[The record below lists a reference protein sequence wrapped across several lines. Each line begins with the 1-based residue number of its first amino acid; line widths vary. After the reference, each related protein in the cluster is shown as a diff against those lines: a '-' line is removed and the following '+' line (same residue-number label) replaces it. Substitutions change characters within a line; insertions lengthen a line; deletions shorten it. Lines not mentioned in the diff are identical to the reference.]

1 MLKAGDTA
9 PEFPGFPENRPVLLA
24 FFKISCPT
32 CQFTFPYLQRMA
44 DKVPILGI
52 SQDGPESTDEFRRAF
67 SLTFPIVLDPPRYL
81 VSNSYVLSHVP
92 SLFLVESDRRISL
105 AVSGFSRQA
114 LEEIG
119 QRFGSVPFKAGDRI
133 PEFKPG

>member
-44 DKVPILGI
+44 DKVPIVGI
-52 SQDGPESTDEFRRAF
+52 SQDDSESTDGFRQAF
-67 SLTFPIVLDPPRYL
+67 GLTFPILLDPPRYL
-81 VSNSYVLSHVP
+81 VSNSYALSHVP
-92 SLFLVESDRRISL
+92 SLFLVEPDRRISL
-105 AVSGFSRQA
+105 AADGFSRRV

-119 QRFGSVPFKAGDRI
+119 QRFGAVPFKGGERV

>member
-44 DKVPILGI
+44 DKVPILGV
-52 SQDGPESTDEFRRAF
+52 SQDDEESTDEFRRAF
-67 SLTFPIVLDPPRYL
+67 KLTFPIVLDPPRYPA
-81 VSNSYVLSHVP
+81 SNSYALSHVP
-92 SLFLVESDRRISL
+92 SLFLVEPDGRISF
-105 AVSGFSRQA
+105 AVSGFSRRD
-114 LEEIG
+114 LEQIG
-119 QRFGSVPFKAGDRI
+119 NRFGSSPFHEGDRI
-133 PEFKPG
+133 PDFKPG